1 VDLDDRRDSSD
12 HLVDHLD
19 RKATAMISRVKR
31 GNVWVLIVLST
42 GIALLTIGRSILQRK
57 VAARI
62 AITPRSGINS
72 LEKIRLGGAEQWI
85 LIRGWNRTKPLLLF
99 VHGGPGFPEMPFAQ
113 VNADLE
119 KDFVVVQWDQRG
131 AGKSYPA
138 PRDSLDVEQFVSD
151 TRELTDLLLKRF
163 NAQKLLLVG
172 HSWGSLVGTL
182 AVARDP
188 DKFFAYIG
196 ISQFADAPESE
207 RMMYRWA
214 LEQAE
219 QTSHVQAARKLKRI
233 GLPPYESVRD
243 FRTMKK
249 WVAYFNAA
257 EYRPMSRLQFV
268 RLAFESPI
276 YSWRDLMNLAWGARI
291 SFDELWREVFY
302 KTNLLRDAP
311 RIDVPIYF
319 FEGRHDRVTT
329 VSAAMAERYFN
340 ALDAPRGKKLI
351 WFEHSGHWPHLEQPH
366 DYQGELL
373 RIGETIPHQ

>member
-1 VDLDDRRDSSD
+1 
-12 HLVDHLD
+12 
-19 RKATAMISRVKR
+19 MSRLKSVI
-31 GNVWVLIVLST
+31 VWVLIVLFA
-42 GIALLTIGRSILQRK
+42 GIALLIIGRSILQRR

-62 AITPRSGINS
+62 AITSRNGINS
-72 LEKIRLGGAEQWI
+72 LEKIRLGGADQWI

-99 VHGGPGFPEMPFAQ
+99 VHGGPGFPEMPFAHL
-113 VNADLE
+113 NADLE

-138 PRDSLDVEQFVSD
+138 PHDSLDVEQFVSD

-163 NAQKLLLVG
+163 SAPKLLLVG
-172 HSWGSLVGTL
+172 HSWGSLVGAL
-182 AVARDP
+182 AAARDP

-219 QTSHVQAARKLKRI
+219 QTSHVQAARELKRI
-233 GLPPYESVRD
+233 GLPPYESMHD

-257 EYRPMSRLQFV
+257 DYCPMSRLQFV

-276 YSWRDLMNLAWGARI
+276 YSWRDLVNLAWGART

-302 KTNLLRDAP
+302 KTNLLHDVP
-311 RIDVPIYF
+311 RIDVPVYF
-319 FEGRHDRVTT
+319 FEGRHDRLVT

-340 ALDAPRGKKLI
+340 ALDAPRGKHLI
-351 WFEHSGHWPHLEQPH
+351 WFDHSGHWPHLEQPH
-366 DYQGELL
+366 DYQRELL
-373 RIGETIPHQ
+373 RIGEAIPHQ